1 MEDATRT
8 AAAGLL
14 LETDLVVRP
23 EVALL
28 RAVADGRLVCTAIP
42 SPRSAWPTQ
51 MIDYT
56 RLPTVVHVGDAETG
70 LGPQGWRTAKRL
82 RGWAYAALVIP
93 GGPATA
99 ARTEQVIEATLK
111 AGRLVLVE
119 TRLERLAEWGEW
131 FEGRSI

>member
-1 MEDATRT
+1 MQDADL
-8 AAAGLL
+8 AA
-14 LETDLVVRP
+14 RP

-42 SPRSAWPTQ
+42 SPRAAWPAQ
-51 MIDYT
+51 AIDFA

-70 LGPQGWRTAKRL
+70 LGPAGWRTAKRL
-82 RGWAYAALVIP
+82 RAWAYAALVIP
-93 GGPATA
+93 GAPATA

-119 TRLERLAEWGEW
+119 TRLERLAEWGDW
-131 FEGRSI
+131 FGASVL